1 MTITPSAFFGA
12 LAHDTRLR
20 TLMLLSQRSELCV
33 CELTYAIGVSQPHLS
48 RHLAQLRELGLVTDR
63 RASTWVYYR
72 INPALPDWTK
82 AVLHDTE
89 AALKGIPTYIDDS
102 NRLSAMPNRPDA
114 PRCA

>member
-1 MTITPSAFFGA
+1 MTITPSALFGA

-20 TLMLLSQRSELCV
+20 TLMLLAQHSELCV

-48 RHLAQLRELGLVTDR
+48 RHLAQLRENGLVSDR

-72 INPALPDWTK
+72 INPALPDWAQSVLRNTEAGLK
-82 AVLHDTE
+82 AV
-89 AALKGIPTYIDDS
+89 PPFSDDS
-102 NRLSAMPNRPDA
+102 SALGAMPNRPDA